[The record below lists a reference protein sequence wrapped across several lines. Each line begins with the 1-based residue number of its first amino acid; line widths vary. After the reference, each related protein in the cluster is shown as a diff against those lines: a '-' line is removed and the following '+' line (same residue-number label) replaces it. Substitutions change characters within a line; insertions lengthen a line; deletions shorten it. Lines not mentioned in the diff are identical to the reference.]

1 MAKRTLGIGLA
12 IALALAL
19 GTAAV
24 VVRTRD
30 AEAQEVTIT
39 AQDMYFTPD
48 SLTVEAGKPVKLTFV
63 NHGSIDHDIVFAG
76 LSAEADMDEGM
87 AADAGEHDEML
98 EGEHAMDVEADSVH
112 ATAHSHKQSTVE
124 FTPPAGTY
132 ELYCSIPGH
141 REAGMTGTIQ
151 VE

>member
-1 MAKRTLGIGLA
+1 MTKRTVGIGLA

-19 GTAAV
+19 GTAAFI
-24 VVRTRD
+24 VRTGD

-63 NHGSIDHDIVFAG
+63 NHGSIDHDVVLAG
-76 LSAEADMDEGM
+76 ISAGTAMDDGMASDDQENADM
-87 AADAGEHDEML
+87 A
-98 EGEHAMDVEADSVH
+98 EGEHAMDTDAGAMH
-112 ATAHSHKQSTVE
+112 ATAHSHEQSTIE
-124 FTPPAGTY
+124 FTAQAGTY
-132 ELYCSIPGH
+132 DIYCSIPGH
-141 REAGMTGTIQ
+141 REAGMTGTIV